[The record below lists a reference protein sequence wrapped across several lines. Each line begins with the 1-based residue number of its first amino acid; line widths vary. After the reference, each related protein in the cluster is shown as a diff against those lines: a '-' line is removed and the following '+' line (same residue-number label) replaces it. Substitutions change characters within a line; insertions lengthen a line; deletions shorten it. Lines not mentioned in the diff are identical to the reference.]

1 MSRWFFPWSSSIKKR
16 ACRYLLQHYLG
27 HFPEERLGLFGFPLS
42 GDRSLARQA
51 EIPPSVNEFLESVGA
66 PLEII
71 DGFIDSIAITIP
83 WSALV
88 TENCTVEV
96 SGLQITCRLK
106 YRSAASGL
114 ESQSWASCMTTSMQL
129 AQQCLK
135 EQTEEPSDTPQP
147 LEGLEMFAQTI
158 KTEYFGGWSCV
169 CRLNRRIMEPERL
182 IKLVDPTPCSMQ
194 ESKSKCI

>member
-16 ACRYLLQHYLG
+16 ACRKMKLEGAYKVIQSNPLLNAG
-27 HFPEERLGLFGFPLS
+27 
-42 GDRSLARQA
+42 
-51 EIPPSVNEFLESVGA
+51 IPSKQICQSVNEFLESVGA